1 MDPLINALPPA
12 PGSAS
17 LTGSYHDFN
26 GLGKL
31 KGQARTDAKSAMRE
45 TAQQFEAM
53 FLQQMM
59 KSMRDASFKSDL
71 VESSGKETF
80 EAMFDK
86 EVSMGMARRNSIG
99 LADLLVKHMPDP
111 AAQASTAEVLKTRG
125 TQGMSLHP
133 APEKALPLQ
142 ANTPQLLPIMR
153 SGGPMTLKGLRH
165 E

>member
-1 MDPLINALPPA
+1 MDPLSNALPPA
-12 PGSAS
+12 ARSAS

-111 AAQASTAEVLKTRG
+111 AAQASTAELLKTRG
-125 TQGMSLHP
+125 THGMSLHP
-133 APEKALPLQ
+133 APDKAMSLQ
-142 ANTPQLLPIMR
+142 PNPAQMLPILR
-153 SGGPMTLKGLRH
+153 PGGPMSLKGHRY